1 MKQNTERQQQ
11 KNSMK
16 PKAGSLRIIN
26 KTDRPEINLIR
37 IERQMTNVSGT
48 GVGRDITTDS
58 ERRVMVYYGQ

>member
-1 MKQNTERQQQ
+1 
-11 KNSMK
+11 MK